1 MDIRDELRQNAVDY
15 AYEVNVQR
23 AFPDV
28 RDGLKLGQRACI
40 WEMYV
45 RGYTS
50 NKPHVK
56 SAKVAGGVISNWHP
70 HGDVA
75 AYETFARMSMPWI
88 NNIPEVDWHGANG
101 NQIIGNAPAS
111 PRYTETRLSKATEE
125 GMLQGLKKNNVD
137 MQLNFSE
144 DEEWPVV
151 LPAIMPRLLVNGC
164 QGIGFSISNCWLPN
178 NLKEISKVI
187 NEYIL
192 TGTLNYDNIF
202 PDFPTGGIIL
212 NKDEIHKIYETGKG
226 RVVLR
231 GKAEIDKDSIL
242 ITELPYQVFVEP
254 LIEQIKKLVESEDIL
269 YIKDILNKSDRKKL
283 LIEIECEKN
292 KASIVLAKLFEIT
305 DLQKTYNANQY
316 ALVSKTPQ
324 LLTLKDYI
332 DIYVKH
338 NVECIKR
345 EYQFDLNKVQNRK
358 EIVLGLIKALEDI
371 DNIISLIKKAD
382 NSKDAQNKL
391 IEKYSFTENQAKA
404 IIDMRLGKLAHLEKI
419 ELNQEKEELTSQIE
433 TFNQVLS
440 SQQSLIQILLDRL
453 NTFVK
458 KYGYERR
465 TKVIQLEEDK
475 KAKEEKVKSIPS
487 EKTLIKVKSN
497 NTIERENIKDI
508 KVQKKYGKGTKA
520 NNESLITLISSYTDK
535 YIMLFTNMGR
545 MYKILINDIPELNTN
560 LSDLIKLKED
570 EKVIA
575 AAVPENTET
584 KYAVFFTRNGLL
596 KKTSFSEYNDLKRG
610 SGVAAIKLLP
620 GDSVINVIFINE
632 ENVFILTK
640 NGIGI
645 QFETKDI
652 KPIGRNTSGV
662 KAVKLEEGDSV
673 VCGLASS
680 DNSYAS
686 LAIFT
691 ENGYGKRVSVDEL
704 FIQGRGGKGVQY
716 YKSTD
721 ETGKIIGGI
730 FIKDSD
736 SKILLSGV
744 SSNLCLA
751 ASDIIQAGRY
761 SQGYLLAKNYILSAT
776 LL

>member
-1 MDIRDELRQNAVDY
+1 MDIRNELRQNAVDY

-23 AFPDV
+23 AFPDI

-56 SAKVAGGVISNWHP
+56 SAKVSGGVISNWHP

-111 PRYTETRLSKATEE
+111 SRYTETRLSKATEE

-151 LPAIMPRLLVNGC
+151 LPAIMPRLLINGC
-164 QGIGFSISNCWLPN
+164 QGIGFTISNCWLPN

-187 NEYIL
+187 NEYIS
-192 TGTLNYDNIF
+192 TGALNYDNIF

-338 NVECIKR
+338 NIECIKR
-345 EYQFDLNKVQNRK
+345 EYQFDLNKVQNRM

-440 SQQSLIQILLDRL
+440 SHQSQ
-453 NTFVK
+453 V
-458 KYGYERR
+458 
-465 TKVIQLEEDK
+465 
-475 KAKEEKVKSIPS
+475 
-487 EKTLIKVKSN
+487 
-497 NTIERENIKDI
+497 
-508 KVQKKYGKGTKA
+508 
-520 NNESLITLISSYTDK
+520 
-535 YIMLFTNMGR
+535 
-545 MYKILINDIPELNTN
+545 
-560 LSDLIKLKED
+560 
-570 EKVIA
+570 
-575 AAVPENTET
+575 
-584 KYAVFFTRNGLL
+584 
-596 KKTSFSEYNDLKRG
+596 
-610 SGVAAIKLLP
+610 
-620 GDSVINVIFINE
+620 
-632 ENVFILTK
+632 
-640 NGIGI
+640 
-645 QFETKDI
+645 
-652 KPIGRNTSGV
+652 
-662 KAVKLEEGDSV
+662 
-673 VCGLASS
+673 
-680 DNSYAS
+680 
-686 LAIFT
+686 
-691 ENGYGKRVSVDEL
+691 
-704 FIQGRGGKGVQY
+704 
-716 YKSTD
+716 
-721 ETGKIIGGI
+721 
-730 FIKDSD
+730 
-736 SKILLSGV
+736 
-744 SSNLCLA
+744 
-751 ASDIIQAGRY
+751 
-761 SQGYLLAKNYILSAT
+761 
-776 LL
+776 